1 MKKSMR
7 INIIILISILISAS
21 CDTEKGYFDRD
32 FGIQQVTTGAEL
44 AEGPSF
50 DPFGVLYFSDQS
62 NNRIL
67 KYTVDGDLKLFMQPA
82 GVSNGLLFDY
92 DGRLLMCQSNSGNF
106 PEDSLAGKRRIAR
119 LEKDSSITVLADSYM
134 GNPLI
139 GPNDLCMDTRE
150 RIFFTDPYYPNPIVE
165 KTQENSGVYRI
176 DSVGHIEQ
184 IISNLEKPNGIL
196 ITPDNRTLYVSDRG
210 TQKLHQYFVHDDG
223 SVEHQKVVYD
233 FSPDRGID
241 GMVMDSK
248 GFIYGAAGEGET
260 TGVYVIDVENNK
272 QVDVYYTPEKAY
284 NVAFD
289 GDDNKDLYVAAGG
302 SIYMLRT
309 VNKGLLLPH
318 PKRE

>member
-1 MKKSMR
+1 
-7 INIIILISILISAS
+7 
-21 CDTEKGYFDRD
+21 
-32 FGIQQVTTGAEL
+32 
-44 AEGPSF
+44 
-50 DPFGVLYFSDQS
+50 
-62 NNRIL
+62 
-67 KYTVDGDLKLFMQPA
+67 
-82 GVSNGLLFDY
+82 
-92 DGRLLMCQSNSGNF
+92 
-106 PEDSLAGKRRIAR
+106 
-119 LEKDSSITVLADSYM
+119 
-134 GNPLI
+134 
-139 GPNDLCMDTRE
+139 
-150 RIFFTDPYYPNPIVE
+150 
-165 KTQENSGVYRI
+165 
-176 DSVGHIEQ
+176 
-184 IISNLEKPNGIL
+184 
-196 ITPDNRTLYVSDRG
+196 
-210 TQKLHQYFVHDDG
+210 VHDDG